1 MTEKQFTYADLY
13 NPKEAPNRRVKRII
27 EAENKKERQRERVKF
42 NEVVRELVELVKSKD
57 PRYKKFIIQIQQE
70 KEEKKRFMEVEREN
84 KRLIEVEKLRVFRE
98 ERAAQYAKEE
108 EEAMARGDYEEVFVD
123 EFRCEICKKTFK
135 NEGSMDN
142 HLASKKH
149 KQAEAKYKASV

>member
-1 MTEKQFTYADLY
+1 
-13 NPKEAPNRRVKRII
+13 
-27 EAENKKERQRERVKF
+27 
-42 NEVVRELVELVKSKD
+42 
-57 PRYKKFIIQIQQE
+57 
-70 KEEKKRFMEVEREN
+70 MEVEREN

-149 KQAEAKYKASV
+149 KQAEAKYKASVQFDSDTEEQIRIEAEEKERILAEEEQKRRDEEEKAKKEAEKSQNSDDESDNHEEEEVDRKAAAKKKKKEKSAEE